1 MIIDEGLYIR
11 GSCFFRKYKHSGE
24 YCSGKCG
31 KHVHFSPCDSNLW
44 YENLYI
50 GNYVD
55 LGYNADLVASK
66 SKIIIGDHVIFG
78 PNVSIRGGDHRI
90 DIVGKFIDEVTDEMK
105 DPDNDQDVIIEGDN
119 WIGMNTTILKGVT
132 IGRGCIVAA
141 GAIVTKSTPPY
152 SIVAGV
158 PAKVIK
164 MRFSEEDIIRHE
176 SALTNH

>member
-1 MIIDEGLYIR
+1 MKDIRFILKRIYNYIYI
-11 GSCFFRKYKHSGE
+11 SYYRKRFS
-24 YCSGKCG
+24 KCG
-31 KHVHFSPCDSNLW
+31 QNVHFSPWDSNLS

-50 GNYVD
+50 ANNVD

-90 DIVGKFIDEVTDEMK
+90 DIVGKYIDEVTDEMK
-105 DPDNDQDVIIEGDN
+105 APDNDQDVIIEGDN
-119 WIGMNTTILKGVT
+119 WIGMNATILKGVT

-176 SALTNH
+176 SALNDH

>member
-1 MIIDEGLYIR
+1 MKDIRFILKRIYNYIYIPYY
-11 GSCFFRKYKHSGE
+11 RKRF
-24 YCSGKCG
+24 GKCG
-31 KHVHFSPCDSNLW
+31 KHVHFSPWDSNLW

-55 LGYNADLVASK
+55 LGYNAYLVASK